1 MIGDYVLFWA
11 LQLMVLILGIA
22 VGHSVL
28 LLKIRREQNKSKALE
43 LALLEKRKEILTQG
57 RKVATDLEEVLYQA
71 KIQQEID
78 NITRNDR
85 PNQ

>member
-1 MIGDYVLFWA
+1 MIGDFVLFWA
-11 LQLMVLILGIA
+11 LQLMVFILGIT

-28 LLKIRREQNKSKALE
+28 LLKIRREQNKNKALE
-43 LALLEKRKEILTQG
+43 LALLEKRKEVLNQG
-57 RKVATDLEEVLYQA
+57 RKVATDLEEVLYRA